1 MARDGLKHGAANNAP
16 SLDTLGVE
24 QIPIGRLR
32 PNPRNSR
39 THSKK
44 QIKLIAASIR
54 QFGFLNPIIVDEAKT
69 VLAGHG
75 RLEAA
80 RFEGLTHVPTIC
92 LDHLTALQKRAYLI
106 ADNRIAEQ
114 AGWNREMLAIE
125 LGELI
130 DLLPAEDLEVSLT
143 GFEIPEVDLLLA
155 DMASPRSE
163 PEDVLPPLPQIAT
176 ARLGDVWLLGKH
188 RLSCGDARKSDS
200 FARLMKGALA
210 AAVFC
215 DPPYNVRVRSIGG
228 RGKNRHPEFAFASG
242 EMRPAQFR
250 RFLCETLSNG
260 IRVSTEA
267 AVHYVC
273 MDWRHVGDL
282 IDVGRELYDTM
293 LNLVV
298 WNKTNAGQG
307 SFYRSQHE
315 LIGVFRTGGHPH
327 RNNVELGRFG
337 RNRSN
342 VWTCAGANT
351 FGNDRMAA
359 LAVHPTVKPTALV
372 ADALLDCTARGDV
385 VLDQFAG
392 SGTIFLAAEKVG
404 RVAYGLEIEPRYV
417 DVAITRWQQLTKLE
431 ATLEGNGRTFEE
443 IKEARAN
450 SNDPPEGHRSN
461 PSVSQSRPQRAA
473 DRGTTITDPGEG
485 ARHIQIAIGSES
497 GRG

>member
-1 MARDGLKHGAANNAP
+1 MYTDHKIP
-16 SLDTLGVE
+16 SHHRIETVRSPGIE
-24 QIPIGRLR
+24 WIPIESLR

-54 QFGFLNPIIVDEAKT
+54 QFGFLNPIVVDEAKT

-80 RFEGLTHVPTIC
+80 RSDGLTDVPTIC

-125 LGELI
+125 LGELV

-143 GFEIPEVDLLLA
+143 GFEIPEIDLLLA
-155 DMASPRSE
+155 DMSAAKIE
-163 PEDVLPPLPQIAT
+163 PEDVLPSLPQNAVS
-176 ARLGDVWLLGKH
+176 RQDDVWLLGKH

-200 FARLMKGALA
+200 FVRLMKGTLA

-250 RFLCETLSNG
+250 RFLCETLGNG

-267 AVHYVC
+267 AVHFVC
-273 MDWRHVGDL
+273 MDWRHISDL

-307 SFYRSQHE
+307 SLYRSQHE

-342 VWTCAGANT
+342 VWTYAGANT

-392 SGTIFLAAEKVG
+392 SGTTILAAEKVG
-404 RVAYGLEIEPRYV
+404 RIAYCLEYEPRYV
-417 DVAITRWQQLTKLE
+417 DVAIMRWQQLTKLE
-431 ATLEGNGRTFEE
+431 ATLGGDGRTFEE
-443 IKEARAN
+443 IGQARSS
-450 SNDPPEGHRSN
+450 SNQPPDSPFIPAGG
-461 PSVSQSRPQRAA
+461 QSRSARTTTLGNTVAA
-473 DRGTTITDPGEG
+473 AGTCEIQT
-485 ARHIQIAIGSES
+485 ARRWES
-497 GRG
+497 GHG